1 MILYGDGTHYVST
14 CYEVIVMRVHFMM
27 VHFMTVHIAVKHL
40 IIYGQ
45 RKVKCKA
52 SATITVRSLC
62 FFHLSSTG
70 QLPPP
75 LAASI
80 PLMSA
85 QAGSWH
91 GMPHFPIQPNQRGKE
106 FNGFPHQGV
115 KSFCALQA
123 CYREFLLLVR
133 HIYTNRLFTSD

>member
-1 MILYGDGTHYVST
+1 
-14 CYEVIVMRVHFMM
+14 MM
-27 VHFMTVHIAVKHL
+27 VHFMTVHITLKHL

-62 FFHLSSTG
+62 FFTFLAQASCPT
-70 QLPPP
+70 P

-80 PLMSA
+80 LLMSA
-85 QAGSWH
+85 QAGSLH
-91 GMPHFPIQPNQRGKE
+91 NR
-106 FNGFPHQGV
+106 FPHKGV
-115 KSFCALQA
+115 KRSCALQS

>member
-1 MILYGDGTHYVST
+1 MILYGDCTHYVST
-14 CYEVIVMRVHFMM
+14 CYEIIVMRVHFMM
-27 VHFMTVHIAVKHL
+27 VHFMTVHITVKHV

-62 FFHLSSTG
+62 FFTFLAQASC
-70 QLPPP
+70 PP

-85 QAGSWH
+85 QAGSLH
-91 GMPHFPIQPNQRGKE
+91 GMPHFPIPPNQGGKSLT
-106 FNGFPHQGV
+106 GFPPGGE
-115 KSFCALQA
+115 SSCALQS
-123 CYREFLLLVR
+123 CYREFLPLVR
-133 HIYTNRLFTSD
+133 HIYAHRLFTSD